1 MSVWQANKGI
11 FWEWM
16 DIVVKN
22 LKNMTKIWDESR
34 LPYQIFQ
41 IHCPGLAMSKMYGV
55 CLPQQVKNYI
65 HGKGVQ

>member
-1 MSVWQANKGI
+1 
-11 FWEWM
+11 M

-41 IHCPGLAMSKMYGV
+41 IHCPGLAMSKMYHV
-55 CLPQQVKNYI
+55 CLPQQVKIYI
-65 HGKGVQ
+65 YGKGVQ